1 MKTIRHMCFVK
12 LEMCADRTELE
23 AVLYMNLSSLGLEE
37 ILFFFVFKK
46 NMAVLD
52 DEYIFPSQSKKQFYA
67 LFNAQGSVRF
77 EIIGIS

>member
-1 MKTIRHMCFVK
+1 VKTIRHMCFVK

-37 ILFFFVFKK
+37 IFFFFVFNK

-52 DEYIFPSQSKKQFYA
+52 DD
-67 LFNAQGSVRF
+67 R
-77 EIIGIS
+77 